1 MDNLFD
7 GKSVAIVGNGKS
19 LFNSAYGKEIDKHDV
34 VVRIG
39 TQVPMTSKENRKKIS
54 STHGAKTDIWTFE
67 LADDMK
73 DILETHYEESVTL
86 LQMNPYYKNRTV
98 FSFPFESFE
107 KRSIDDLRK
116 RLNEYK
122 DSIKAAY
129 TNKKLEQSEYDTKFR
144 YIKKHAPHLLGG
156 IQKQDNME
164 RGFTDYESLIDYHPS
179 CDLCVLDLVSKSS
192 PKQVNVYG
200 FDWKESSNTN
210 KDITTN
216 LLLEKSFSQKFYGGV
231 CGYTFKETKRK

>member
-1 MDNLFD
+1 MENLFE

-19 LFNSAYGKEIDKHDV
+19 LYNYTYGKEIDKHDV

-39 TQVPMTSKENRKKIS
+39 TCVPMTSKEKRRKMNLMCG
-54 STHGAKTDIWTFE
+54 TKTDVWAFE

-73 DILETHYEESVTL
+73 EVLETYYEESIIL
-86 LQMNPYYKNRTV
+86 FQMNPYYKNRTT

-122 DSIKAAY
+122 DSIKAVY
-129 TNKKLEQSEYDTKFR
+129 TNKKLEQAEYDTKFR
-144 YIKKHAPHLLGG
+144 YIKKHVPHLLGG
-156 IQKQDNME
+156 IQKQDNIV
-164 RGFTDYESLIDYHPS
+164 RGFSDYESLIDYHPS
-179 CDLCVLDLVSKSS
+179 CDLCVLDLVSKSR
-192 PKQVNVYG
+192 PKKVDVYG
-200 FDWKESSNTN
+200 FDWRESSNTN

-216 LLLEKSFSQKFYGGV
+216 LLLEKSFSQKFYGSD
-231 CGYTFKETKRK
+231 CGFIFKETKQK